1 MTKMQGILLRAPQ
14 CAAHR
19 AAFWPRV
26 FPNCRLAFMRLLD
39 PERLR
44 TDHPNLTRALVFA
57 RRVLLER
64 PPMASRWIGLA
75 RRSHGPA
82 LVRTFANRKRRSL
95 KRKRSVARAAHA
107 VLHAAGAFGMF
118 LCATTFNLIVFP
130 EVLTSPAYAQTLAS
144 LEGEIGFF
152 SMEPAIPAPP
162 PAPIVDEAE
171 VHLLAATTWAE
182 ARSQG
187 EDGMR
192 AVAHVVVNRIGPR
205 FGENLETVV
214 LRPKQFSAWNHGDPN
229 RPLALNPELYA
240 QSGADLATWESAQ
253 AIAREVLTGQSADPT
268 GGALFYHTRAV
279 RPSWAR
285 FGVGRLIIGQHV
297 FYHDVPN
304 QRQRRRA
311 SVHA

>member
-1 MTKMQGILLRAPQ
+1 
-14 CAAHR
+14 
-19 AAFWPRV
+19 
-26 FPNCRLAFMRLLD
+26 
-39 PERLR
+39 
-44 TDHPNLTRALVFA
+44 
-57 RRVLLER
+57 
-64 PPMASRWIGLA
+64 
-75 RRSHGPA
+75 
-82 LVRTFANRKRRSL
+82 
-95 KRKRSVARAAHA
+95 
-107 VLHAAGAFGMF
+107 MF
-118 LCATTFNLIVFP
+118 LCATIFNLMVFP
-130 EVLTSPAYAQTLAS
+130 EVLTSPAYARTLAS

-152 SMEPAIPAPP
+152 SIDSAIPGP
-162 PAPIVDEAE
+162 PALIVDEAD

-187 EDGMR
+187 DEGMR
-192 AVAHVVVNRIGPR
+192 AVSHVVVNRIGVR
-205 FGENLETVV
+205 FGEDLETVV

-297 FYHDVPN
+297 FYHDVPD
-304 QRQRRRA
+304 QPRRRRT
-311 SVHA
+311 SVRA